1 MAVKKNIAPKNELL
15 KVYRNEAFDIGFYDY
30 FKDLP
35 NNKISQV
42 LNNRERKITLNSVT
56 YRQINSWEEQ
66 GLLTIERENRE
77 WRKYSLMDAIWV
89 KILQEL
95 REFGFSIDKIRATK
109 ESLSFLSDKCG
120 VPMPFLEF
128 YTAFALG
135 GKMPV
140 VILFFTDG
148 VAVPANFTQFKVT
161 KEVFDVDHHIQINL
175 KKILQGFF
183 PNLDLWP
190 KYELEMPVSIEEV
203 ELLAFMRV
211 KQFEKVEVHYKGG
224 RIDLIEGLERVD
236 AQKRIMDIFREQKY
250 SDINLIQQDGRIVAV
265 TRKVKKKIKG
275 TTHPE

>member
-95 REFGFSIDKIRATK
+95 NFS
-109 ESLSFLSDKCG
+109 
-120 VPMPFLEF
+120 
-128 YTAFALG
+128 
-135 GKMPV
+135 
-140 VILFFTDG
+140 
-148 VAVPANFTQFKVT
+148 
-161 KEVFDVDHHIQINL
+161 
-175 KKILQGFF
+175 
-183 PNLDLWP
+183 
-190 KYELEMPVSIEEV
+190 
-203 ELLAFMRV
+203 
-211 KQFEKVEVHYKGG
+211 
-224 RIDLIEGLERVD
+224 
-236 AQKRIMDIFREQKY
+236 
-250 SDINLIQQDGRIVAV
+250 
-265 TRKVKKKIKG
+265 
-275 TTHPE
+275 

>member
-175 KKILQGFF
+175 KNIAG
-183 PNLDLWP
+183 
-190 KYELEMPVSIEEV
+190 
-203 ELLAFMRV
+203 
-211 KQFEKVEVHYKGG
+211 
-224 RIDLIEGLERVD
+224 
-236 AQKRIMDIFREQKY
+236 IFSK
-250 SDINLIQQDGRIVAV
+250 S
-265 TRKVKKKIKG
+265 
-275 TTHPE
+275 